1 MVLLIRSVT
10 NLLCLFLC
18 VNVTIGWNVD
28 EVSKTLDQF
37 VETNSQQILRA
48 PRDSEDAST
57 IWMEYEF
64 NTGAGNREELI
75 VTDIS
80 VHEFPRLPSIGT
92 NWQFLDVNGTHCL
105 FRTDESVLYL
115 YELDSENVVIRD
127 SLSLDAKD
135 TILTFKA
142 INLQSKGDAIVVL
155 CVVSNGRTSLRWYR
169 LLDGNRFE
177 FFWSWPV
184 ENRIRDMQVIQHEE
198 PYKLLLLNDDEI
210 HYGIQYSPVYVC
222 RFEIDF
228 PTNNFY
234 HWLCQRTV
242 MPKVLDIQLCPIY
255 ESMSLALHS
264 ANGVLLYKYRNTI
277 ERTIFEEL
285 QIVRSYDL
293 NNFVCFESGYVQFL
307 AISGPEAGLF
317 HFVDGEFQ
325 FSTESEPSF
334 DVSEISWVRSLR
346 LDTYRDESLV
356 LIQLKNSTVIALAW
370 HGLSFKKIQLPSNIL
385 DQFDLSMITPLSKN
399 VFIQGNRIVKLRVD
413 LKNVKHPN
421 QYTTERLL
429 VLQRLLNDSLYYQE
443 RILNETEAR
452 LEKSYL
458 KNPEITGFWNISTVN
473 ATDAVI
479 SDDVIYRSVT
489 IAGKNLTKEDLTF
502 DVNDYANRLKELEQK
517 LDQIDSNL
525 IDVLDFNSTGL
536 SLDSDIEVFGNIH
549 FTGNLN
555 VGNLNALFIN
565 GISVMNDSESHD
577 AYHAIANKNTFDAIE
592 AENLTIHSLNG
603 IPLETIRF
611 RETVVDYRH
620 VDFTKINRV
629 QVDGQLSFSTINDIS
644 WDTLMK
650 DIVWKDEPASIPGN
664 TIIEGALIAN
674 ICDVNRVND
683 LLYPEDYVLNRNDG
697 SVIVTGSKTF
707 NLVLAANLMNVVK
720 INDVDFEDFVIL
732 YKDNVLKETIT
743 FENLTIEGE
752 LRVDCDVTGL
762 SSKENQLL
770 NETSS
775 ISSDITFFNL
785 NVLGNVTFDTLLINK
800 RLVNLDDLLL
810 RTDEQVEITGTKTFL
825 GNVGMKSNVIVN
837 SGMINEHLLEEFVTL
852 DTDQTFP
859 NLTQISSDVTFGNV
873 TFGAFETLEAVLK
886 GNRNPSNCS
895 EKIIV
900 FQSPIIVDELS
911 FGTLNS
917 NVSYEDFS
925 QKLNETFRNASF
937 ENLIAETV
945 VAKEITP
952 ETVNGQNFTNFV
964 KNVTSPSIVD
974 QYAIDR
980 LETDLLNATIINGMS
995 IDEISQLIDGLNAI
1009 LYSILNGNV
1018 TLESLRVTGII
1029 ETNLIN
1035 GKVRNDLLE
1044 GSQANTVIFKQDVSI
1059 KNLTILGSMNNLNF
1073 SERVSDTVLKTDRDI
1088 VISGYKVFNT
1098 INCHELDATSLNGR
1112 PIKNVL
1118 NPFKEQVLKGPVVI
1132 DGDMTIY
1139 KDFNVTGNIGDI
1151 PFYELTNKFKSLGN
1165 NTFELRGNVH
1175 FVDNVTVKNLDTY
1188 GLIQGR
1194 NFDSFLNTVVFKKQ
1208 DNLTISGTKVF
1219 QNSVTFNDTFVV
1231 NDKLND
1237 VDLKRFY
1244 QKAVFVD
1251 KPFSIKSKVTFKD
1264 DILVEKV
1271 LAVQTSLD
1279 AQSVMGID
1287 LNDLRF
1293 NLLYLNKPT
1302 YVGGSTTFTNVSFES
1317 GIQVELFNDLDMKL
1331 LIPLNTE
1338 QVIPVEVLKCRNVTV
1353 DKIQIF
1359 GKINNQNLQEIQQ
1372 NTFMLS
1378 GNQNITGHFNFHG
1391 HVHIRRNFNARLING
1406 IDPTRFIS
1414 LSSKSPIIGNFVF
1427 EKPVMINESL
1437 RVLGY
1442 LNDIN
1447 PNRWEAVAVTAHNS
1461 FHQIISGK
1469 WTVFGDVYFEKGAS
1483 GSNIL
1488 NGTNV
1493 AELSNTLAQ
1502 RQMEMDTVLAKANKT
1517 LDSMCKD
1524 LNYPK
1529 HFAEKQIYQFNVF
1542 DYLQMIDFNSSI
1554 ISVHYFELDDLDYLM
1569 LSYNNCQMHTYL
1581 FTGTKFE
1588 LIGSVLDFGVVEQ
1601 WATFEHDRTLYFL
1614 TSGTSSCERSP
1625 VNLWKFQNDQFEH
1638 VLDLGRNVDNKK
1650 INQDIF
1656 LMIIDAKKRMRSS
1669 EKITEKL
1676 RKSFPTLTSDN
1687 NMKIVLDEDQMLLT
1701 NEHTVYEY
1709 NVDRFDDRRL
1719 GKYVKSP
1726 ETLNFKAGIFEKEM
1740 HLYYDEEISKDRIF
1754 ICNNDVKRKKILQTI
1769 KAHRPT
1775 SFTVLNF
1782 DGSIETMLVFIENRK
1797 ILRIYEYKGIQGFVY
1812 RDSIRINVDKLF
1824 AFKIRRY
1831 ANLAKRYCLALLHGS
1846 RLTIIEA
1853 IMHGE
1858 KLDIGTSTC
1867 SKY

>member
-1 MVLLIRSVT
+1 MYLLIRGAT

-37 VETNSQQILRA
+37 LEINSQQILRA
-48 PRDSEDAST
+48 PRSSEDAST

-64 NTGAGNREELI
+64 NSGAGNREELI
-75 VTDIS
+75 VTNIS
-80 VHEFPRLPSIGT
+80 VHEFPRLPGTET
-92 NWQFLDVNGTHCL
+92 NWQFLDANGTSYL
-105 FRTDESVLYL
+105 FRTEESVLYL
-115 YELDSENVVIRD
+115 YEFDSDDVVIRD
-127 SLSLDAKD
+127 FASFDVKG

-142 INLQSKGDAIVVL
+142 IYLRSKGDAIVVL
-155 CVVSNGRTSLRWYR
+155 CVESNGRTSLRWYR
-169 LLDGNRFE
+169 LLSGNRFN
-177 FFWSWPV
+177 FFWSWPI
-184 ENRIRDMQVIQHEE
+184 ENRIKDMKFIQHEE

-228 PTNNFY
+228 STNNFY
-234 HWLCQRTV
+234 HWLCQRTL
-242 MPKVLDIQLCPIY
+242 MPKVLDLQLCPIY

-264 ANGVLLYKYRNTI
+264 ANGVLFYKYRNTI

-285 QIVRSYDL
+285 QVVRSYDL

-334 DVSEISWVRSLR
+334 DVSEISWVRSVR

-370 HGLSFKKIQLPSNIL
+370 HGLRFKKIQLPSDIL
-385 DQFDLSMITPLSKN
+385 DQFDLSSITPLSN
-399 VFIQGNRIVKLRVD
+399 NGFIQGNRIVKLQVA

-429 VLQRLLNDSLYYQE
+429 VLQRLLNDSLYHQE

-452 LEKSYL
+452 VKKSYL

-473 ATDAVI
+473 VTDAVI
-479 SDDVIYRSVT
+479 SDDVIYHSVT
-489 IAGKNLTKEDLTF
+489 IGGKNLTKEDLSF
-502 DVNDYANRLKELEQK
+502 DMNNYANRLEELEQK

-525 IDVLDFNSTGL
+525 ISVLDFNSTGL
-536 SLDSDIEVFGNIH
+536 SLDSDIEIFGNIN

-555 VGNLNALFIN
+555 VGNLSVLFIN
-565 GISVMNDSESHD
+565 GMSVTNSESHD
-577 AYHAIANKNTFDAIE
+577 AYHAIEGNNMFDSIE

-603 IPLETIRF
+603 IPVETIGF
-611 RETVVDYRH
+611 REATVDYRN
-620 VDFTKINRV
+620 VDFTKINRA
-629 QVDGQLSFSTINDIS
+629 QVDGQLSFSTINNIT

-650 DIVWKDEPASIPGN
+650 NIVWKDEPASIPGN
-664 TIIEGALIAN
+664 TIIEGTLVAN
-674 ICDVNRVND
+674 ICDVDRVND
-683 LLYPEDYVLNRNDG
+683 LLYPEDYVLSKNDG

-707 NLVLAANLMNVVK
+707 DLVLAANLTNVVRL
-720 INDVDFEDFVIL
+720 NDIDFEDFVVL
-732 YKDNVLKETIT
+732 YRDNVLKKRIT

-752 LRVDCDVTGL
+752 LRVDCEVTGSNL
-762 SSKENQLL
+762 EENLLL
-770 NETSS
+770 NETST
-775 ISSDITFFNL
+775 ISSDITFLNL

-800 RLVNLDDLLL
+800 LLVNLDDLLL
-810 RTDEQVEITGTKTFL
+810 RTDEKVEITGTKTFL
-825 GNVGMKSNVIVN
+825 GNVGMKSNVIIK
-837 SGMINEHLLEEFVTL
+837 SGMVNEHLLEEFVTL

-873 TFGAFETLEAVLK
+873 TLGAFETLEALFK
-886 GNRNPSNCS
+886 ENRNSSNCF

-900 FQSPIIVDELS
+900 FQSPVIVDKLS
-911 FGTLNS
+911 FDRLNS
-917 NVSYEDFS
+917 NVSYEHFNR
-925 QKLNETFRNASF
+925 KLNETYENAIF

-945 VAKEITP
+945 EAKEITP
-952 ETVNGQNFTNFV
+952 ETVNGQNFKNIV
-964 KNVTSPSIVD
+964 KNVTFPNIVD
-974 QYAIDR
+974 EYSIDR
-980 LETDLLNATIINGMS
+980 LETDLLNATFINGMS
-995 IDEISQLIDGLNAI
+995 MDEINELIDRLNTV
-1009 LYSILNGNV
+1009 LHSILNGNV

-1029 ETNLIN
+1029 QTNLIN
-1035 GKVRNDLLE
+1035 GKVLNDLLE
-1044 GSQANTVIFKQDVSI
+1044 GSQANTAIFKQDVSI
-1059 KNLTILGSMNNLNF
+1059 KNLTILGLMNNFNF
-1073 SERVSDTVLKTDRDI
+1073 SERLSDTILKTDRDI
-1088 VISGYKVFNT
+1088 VISGYKIFNT
-1098 INCHELDATSLNGR
+1098 INCHELEATSLNGR
-1112 PIKNVL
+1112 PIKNIL
-1118 NPFKEQVLKGPVVI
+1118 NPFIEQVLKGPVI
-1132 DGDMTIY
+1132 INGDMTIY
-1139 KDFNVTGNIGDI
+1139 KEFNVTGNIGDI
-1151 PFYELTNKFKSLGN
+1151 PFYDFTNKFKALGN
-1165 NTFELRGNVH
+1165 NTFELSGDVH
-1175 FVDNVTVKNLDTY
+1175 FANNVTVNNFYTY
-1188 GLIQGR
+1188 ELIQGR
-1194 NFDSFLNTVVFKKQ
+1194 NFDSFLNTVVLKKQ

-1231 NDKLND
+1231 YDKLND

-1244 QKAVFVD
+1244 RKAVFTD

-1264 DILVEKV
+1264 DVLVEKV
-1271 LAVQTSLD
+1271 LAVQTSLE
-1279 AQSVMGID
+1279 AHSVMGID

-1302 YVGGSTTFTNVSFES
+1302 YVAGSMTFTNVSFKS

-1338 QVIPVEVLKCRNVTV
+1338 QVIPGEVLKCRNITV
-1353 DKIQIF
+1353 DKIQLY
-1359 GKINNQNLQEIQQ
+1359 GKINNQNLHEIQQ
-1372 NTFMLS
+1372 NTFMLH

-1391 HVHIRRNFNARLING
+1391 DVQIRRNFNARLING
-1406 IDPTRFIS
+1406 IDSTKFIP
-1414 LSSKSPIIGNFVF
+1414 LNSKSPIIGNFVF
-1427 EKPVMINESL
+1427 EKPVLINESL

-1447 PNRWEAVAVTAHNS
+1447 PNRWEAVAVTANNL

-1493 AELSNTLAQ
+1493 AELSNSLAQ
-1502 RQMEMDTVLAKANKT
+1502 RQLEMDTVLAKANEN
-1517 LDSMCKD
+1517 LDNTCED
-1524 LNYPK
+1524 LSYLK

-1588 LIGSVLDFGVVEQ
+1588 LINSVLDFGVVEQ
-1601 WATFEHDRTLYFL
+1601 WTAFEHDRILYFL
-1614 TSGTSSCERSP
+1614 VSGTSSCGRSP

-1638 VLDLGRNVDNKK
+1638 VLDLGRNADNKK
-1650 INQDIF
+1650 ISQDVF

-1669 EKITEKL
+1669 ENIIEKL
-1676 RKSFPTLTSDN
+1676 RKSFPILSSDN
-1687 NMKIVLDEDQMLLT
+1687 NMKIVLDKDQMLLT

-1709 NVDRFDDRRL
+1709 NTDHFNDTSVGR
-1719 GKYVKSP
+1719 YVRSP
-1726 ETLNFKAGIFEKEM
+1726 EILNFKAGIFEKEM

-1754 ICNNDVKRKKILQTI
+1754 ICNNDTNRKKILQTI
-1769 KAHRPT
+1769 KTHRPT

-1782 DGSIETMLVFIENRK
+1782 DGSLETMLVFIENKK

-1831 ANLAKRYCLALLHGS
+1831 TNLAKRYCLALLHDN
-1846 RLTIIEA
+1846 RLTIVEA
-1853 IMHGE
+1853 MMHGE
-1858 KLDIGTSTC
+1858 KLDMAASMC